1 MDGQLFD
8 PFCHYI
14 VIFKVAPNR
23 YTLQAELISQIKKGK
38 QKAFNEVFH
47 HYFHPLSAFAYK
59 YVNDVAVV
67 EDMVQEVFISFWEKR
82 GDFDHPAA
90 LKSYLYTSVRNR
102 CLNHLKHLAVEKK
115 HEPALLYQLE
125 SEQHFSRQVIEEE
138 TFRYLLGEIRNL
150 PEASREIMI
159 LALNGL
165 KNPEIA
171 EELGISVNTVKTQK
185 KIAYAK
191 LKDKLGPRMGLLLLF
206 LLFS

>member
-1 MDGQLFD
+1 M
-8 PFCHYI
+8 
-14 VIFKVAPNR
+14 
-23 YTLQAELISQIKKGK
+23 QAELIRQIRKGK
-38 QKAFNEVFH
+38 QQAFNEVFH
-47 HYFHPLSAFAYK
+47 HFFRPLSAFAYK
-59 YVNDVAVV
+59 YVNDLAVV
-67 EDMVQEVFISFWEKR
+67 EDLVQEVFISFWEKR
-82 GDFDHPAA
+82 RDFDHPAA
-90 LKSYLYTSVRNR
+90 LKSFLYTSVRNR

-125 SEQHFSRQVIEEE
+125 SEQQFSRQVIEEE
-138 TFRYLLGEIRNL
+138 TFRHLLSEIRNL

-191 LKDKLGPRMGLLLLF
+191 LKDKLGPRMGLLLL
-206 LLFS
+206 LILFS